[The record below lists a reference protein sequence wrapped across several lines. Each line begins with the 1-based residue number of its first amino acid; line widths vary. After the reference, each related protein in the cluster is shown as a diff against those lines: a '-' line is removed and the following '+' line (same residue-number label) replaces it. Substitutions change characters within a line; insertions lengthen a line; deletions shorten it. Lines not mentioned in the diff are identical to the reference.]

1 MYVVVVAAFSCAP
14 RSVLVA
20 AVLRGPFIPCG
31 TSDSVCVCHDRG
43 RLGSGKASLIG
54 FCPWVGVVGVGVLV
68 EVPVE
73 LCGDKLVSWR

>member
-1 MYVVVVAAFSCAP
+1 MCINVAFSLYIYTSLTAAMYVVVVAAFSCAP

-20 AVLRGPFIPCG
+20 
-31 TSDSVCVCHDRG
+31 
-43 RLGSGKASLIG
+43 
-54 FCPWVGVVGVGVLV
+54 GVVGVGVLV